1 MKIWGIDPGATGALA
16 LFDPIKGDLDI
27 FDMPIVI
34 VNKKKRVEP
43 ALVAQILSKEVKGR
57 VFIEKVGAM
66 PNQGVASMFSF
77 GQSYGVMLGAA
88 AALKLPTTAVTPRLW
103 MKAVNRQIGNSKAQR
118 ANKDASRAR
127 ACQLFPNYAHYFERK
142 KDDGRAD
149 AALLCYYGFLY
160 GGSVE
165 SYD

>member
-1 MKIWGIDPGATGALA
+1 MIWGIDPGVTGAIA

-43 ALVAQILSKEVKGR
+43 ALVAQILSQEVKGR

-103 MKAVNRQIGNSKAQR
+103 MKAVGRQRGS
-118 ANKDASRAR
+118 NKDASRAR
-127 ACQLFPNYAHYFERK
+127 ACQLFPSYAHYFKRK

-160 GGSVE
+160 GQNVE